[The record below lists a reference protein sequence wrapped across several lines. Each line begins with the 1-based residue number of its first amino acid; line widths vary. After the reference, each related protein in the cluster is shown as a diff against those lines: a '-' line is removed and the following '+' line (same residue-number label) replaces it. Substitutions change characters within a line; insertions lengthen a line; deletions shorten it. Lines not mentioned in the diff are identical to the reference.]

1 MIVSSR
7 IITIGR
13 ECGSGG
19 HTIGKTVAARLGVS
33 FYDKKLIEL
42 VAQRSGLSEEVI
54 REQGEYAAG
63 SLLYEL
69 ATNLSYG
76 YMSTDGGMTLPDRI
90 YAFQSELIEELAG
103 QEPCVIIGRCADYI
117 LRQRTDCLNV
127 FIYAEKD
134 DKVQRIIQRHQ
145 IDAKEAEKHIR
156 ERDKKRAS
164 HYFRY
169 TDRNWGDMDNYDLC
183 LNSGRLGIEKCVSM
197 ILDAAK

>member
-1 MIVSSR
+1 MMMAKRV
-7 IITIGR
+7 ITIGR

-19 HTIGKTVAARLGVS
+19 HTIGEQAAEQLGIS

-54 REQGEYAAG
+54 REQGEYVAG

-76 YMSTDGGMTLPDRI
+76 YMSTDGGLTLPDRI
-90 YAFQSELIEELAG
+90 YAFQSELIGELADK
-103 QEPCVIIGRCADYI
+103 EPCVFIGRCADYI
-117 LRQRTDCLNV
+117 LRDRDDCLNV
-127 FIYAEKD
+127 FIYSDKD
-134 DKVQRIIQRHQ
+134 SKVKRIIERHQ
-145 IDAKEAEKHIR
+145 IEPKEAERHIR

-183 LNSGRLGIEKCVSM
+183 LNSGRLGVEQCVAM
-197 ILDAAK
+197 IVAAAK